1 MDYYMGQAN
10 NATISPVCSAE
21 GGQRVLVLVPI
32 IHTPADMGGLQEPIH
47 RLKVR
52 KVGKLAWER
61 SNDLVEAFWK
71 QIEATV
77 DGLQLPYQRVRLY
90 QDGLPVCG
98 HELEIVADMGK
109 VGSRNYLLL
118 LKLKEKGAMLMG
130 TESSE
135 LLVEEYQLARAVLD
149 RQRPEVPG
157 RGRSNAQ
164 ALEDSLL
171 KRRDQFIGRRIS
183 STLQNGETGLI
194 FLGML
199 HAIEPWLDQDI
210 RVLRPVR
217 QDLHRQGPRP

>member
-1 MDYYMGQAN
+1 MTPMGQGPDTA
-10 NATISPVCSAE
+10 IPQVCSAE
-21 GGQRVLVLVPI
+21 SGRVLIVVPI
-32 IHTPADMGGLQEPIH
+32 IHTPADMGGLKEPIH

-52 KVGKLAWER
+52 KLGKQAWER
-61 SNDLVEAFWK
+61 SNDLVDAFWQ
-71 QIEATV
+71 QIEATI
-77 DGLQLPYQRVRLY
+77 DGLQLPYYQRVRLY

-118 LKLKEKGAMLMG
+118 LKLKEKGATLMG
-130 TESSE
+130 TESAE
-135 LLVEEYQLARAVLD
+135 LLVEEYQLAKAELG
-149 RQRPEVPG
+149 RQRPEG
-157 RGRSNAQ
+157 RGGGRSNAQ

-183 STLQNGETGLI
+183 STLQKGETGLI

-210 RVLRPVR
+210 RVVRP
-217 QDLHRQGPRP
+217 LRQGLQQGGARP

>member
-1 MDYYMGQAN
+1 MGQATH
-10 NATISPVCSAE
+10 AAISQVCSAE

-32 IHTPADMGGLQEPIH
+32 IHAPADMGGLQEPIQ

-52 KVGKLAWER
+52 KVGKQAWER
-61 SNDLVEAFWK
+61 SNDLVEGFWK
-71 QIEATV
+71 QIEETI
-77 DGLQLPYQRVRLY
+77 DGLRLPYERVRLY

-118 LKLKEKGAMLMG
+118 LKLKEKGATLMG
-130 TESSE
+130 TESAA
-135 LLVEEYQLARAVLD
+135 LLVEEYQLAKAVLG
-149 RQRPEVPG
+149 RQRAEG
-157 RGRSNAQ
+157 SRRGKSKVQ

-183 STLQNGETGLI
+183 STLQPGETGVI
-194 FLGML
+194 FLGLL

-210 RVLRPVR
+210 GVLRPLR
-217 QDLHRQGPRP
+217 QQLHRGGPRP